1 MRVNDLIVESEQ
13 LDELTA
19 ADVGRGV
26 GKVAKGAGAV
36 AGGVAGAWDAAKKGF
51 QSGRATVAGEPDPNA
66 APTTAQDINAAG
78 PTGTAPAKTVAGAAG
93 AAIQKTAQALTG
105 KSPQQTSQAIYA
117 QIKSQINQL
126 DDKGKKQIMQLLQK
140 SMAQKPAAAPAQ
152 PAAQAQPAEPA
163 AEPTQA
169 AQQPAAEPAA
179 QPAQQAAPA
188 AAPAAEPAPQQ
199 QAGGQ
204 LTPQQIAAKKAELKN
219 RRAGGTSTGTTA
231 SGFKQYTKDASS
243 QRIVG
248 ANPDGSPKI
257 QQIKASKINL
267 GNNLSEAL
275 AQKVEMNKR
284 KMFESSLASGKT
296 SIFKK

>member
-1 MRVNDLIVESEQ
+1 MRVNDLIVESAQ

-19 ADVGRGV
+19 ADVGKGV
-26 GKVAKGAGAV
+26 GKIAKGAGAV

-152 PAAQAQPAEPA
+152 PAAPAQQ

-179 QPAQQAAPA
+179 QPAAAPA
-188 AAPAAEPAPQQ
+188 QQATPAAEPAPQQ

-219 RRAGGTSTGTTA
+219 RRAGGTSAGTTA

-275 AQKVEMNKR
+275 AEKVEINKR
-284 KMFESSLASGKT
+284 RMFESSLASGKT